1 MRGSDVYE
9 LPLQKLRWL
18 LMKNK
23 SFRVA
28 FCGLVSALA
37 LVLMLSTAIIPVAT
51 YAFPCFAGFLLI
63 AVVVEFGEKWALAAY
78 FVISVLS
85 VFLAGD
91 KEAVVYFIAF
101 LGFYPVVKSFIE
113 RIPSKAIQYVIK
125 YVIFTA
131 CMIGA
136 FTVCKFI
143 LKLPDEE
150 FTIMGFYVP
159 WAFLA
164 AAEIIFFIY
173 DKCVTVLVIKYI
185 TSIRTK
191 LFKNT

>member
-1 MRGSDVYE
+1 
-9 LPLQKLRWL
+9 
-18 LMKNK
+18 MKNK

-37 LVLMLSTAIIPVAT
+37 LVFMLSTTIIPVAT

-101 LGFYPVVKSFIE
+101 LGFYPIVKSFIE
-113 RIPSKAIQYVIK
+113 RIRSKAVQYVIK
-125 YVIFTA
+125 YALFTA

-143 LKLPDEE
+143 LKIPDEE
-150 FTIMGFYVP
+150 FTVMGFYIP
-159 WAFLA
+159 WVFLI
-164 AAEIIFFIY
+164 AAEIVFFVY
-173 DKCVTVLVIKYI
+173 DKCVSILVFRYV
-185 TSIRTK
+185 TSLRNKI
-191 LFKNT
+191 FKNT